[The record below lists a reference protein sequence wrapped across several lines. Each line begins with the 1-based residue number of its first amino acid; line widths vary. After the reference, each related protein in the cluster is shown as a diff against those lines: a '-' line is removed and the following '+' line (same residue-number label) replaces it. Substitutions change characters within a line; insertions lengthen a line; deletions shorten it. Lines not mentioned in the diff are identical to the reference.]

1 MDKRIVVTGLGIVSS
16 LGLEVDEYFNN
27 LVNGKSGVSFL
38 EVEDLE
44 PDSPSRI
51 GGQVK
56 NFDAENFLDKKVV
69 RRTDRYTHFGI
80 YAARKAIEDSGL
92 NRYSSLDKERVGVI
106 IGSGIGGGLQFYN
119 NSVKFFQEG
128 RRKVNPNF
136 ISMSIADTASAY
148 VSIENGFRGP
158 NYAVVSACA
167 SANHSIVVSIMHLL
181 LGDADVMIT
190 GGSEAS
196 LNGLCIAGFTQIDAL
211 STRNDEPEKAS
222 RPFDKNRDGF
232 VIAESAGVIVLE
244 TLEHA
249 LSRGAKIYAEVVG
262 YGVSGD
268 AFHHVAP
275 CSDGSGAAIAMRN
288 ALKMANI
295 SPSDVQ
301 LVNSHGTSTPLGDKA
316 EVIAIKTVFGEHA
329 YKLKVNSTKSM
340 IGHTLGAAG
349 GVEAIAVVKMLETGK
364 IHPTI
369 NQEEPD
375 PECDLDFVP
384 NKAIEMDVEYAL
396 SNSFGF
402 GGHNS
407 CIVFK
412 KWRGK

>member
-27 LVNGKSGVSFL
+27 LVNGKSGISFL

-196 LNGLCIAGFTQIDAL
+196 LNGICIAGFTQIDAL

-232 VIAESAGVIVLE
+232 VIAEGAGVIILE

-275 CSDGSGAAIAMRN
+275 CSDGSGAAIAMKN

>member
-1 MDKRIVVTGLGIVSS
+1 MNKRIVVTGLGVVTS
-16 LGLEVDEYFNN
+16 LGLEVEEYFEN
-27 LVNGKSGVSFL
+27 LIKGKSGISYL
-38 EVEDLE
+38 EVEDLDQ
-44 PDSPSRI
+44 DSPSKI

-56 NFDAENFLDKKVV
+56 NFNAEEILDRKIA
-69 RRTDRYTHFGI
+69 RRTDRYTHFAI
-80 YAARKAIEDSGL
+80 YASRKAIEDSGL
-92 NRYSSLDKERVGVI
+92 NNYTGLDKERVGVI

-119 NSVKFFQEG
+119 NSVTFFKEG

-148 VSIENGFRGP
+148 VSIENGYRGP
-158 NYAVVSACA
+158 NYTAVSACA
-167 SANHSIVVSIMHLL
+167 SANHSIIVSIMHILN
-181 LGDADVMIT
+181 GDADVMIT
-190 GGSEAS
+190 GGAEAA

-211 STRNDEPEKAS
+211 STRNDAPEKAS

-232 VIAESAGVIVLE
+232 VIAEGAGILVIE

-249 LSRGAKIYAEVVG
+249 LKRGAKIYAEIVG

-268 AFHHVAP
+268 AYHHVAP
-275 CSDGSGAAIAMRN
+275 CSDGSGATIAMRN
-288 ALKMANI
+288 AIKMAGI
-295 SPSDVQ
+295 KPEDIQ
-301 LVNSHGTSTPLGDKA
+301 LINAHGTSTPLGDKA
-316 EVIAIKTVFGEHA
+316 EVLAIKNVFGEYA

-349 GVEAIAVVKMLETGK
+349 GVEAVAVVKMLETGK

-384 NKAIEMDVEYAL
+384 NKSIEMDVEYAL

-402 GGHNS
+402 GGHNA
-407 CIVFK
+407 CIAFK

>member
-1 MDKRIVVTGLGIVSS
+1 MVKRIVVTGLGVVTS
-16 LGLEVDEYFNN
+16 LGLEVEEYFRN
-27 LVNGKSGVSFL
+27 LIDGKSGISML
-38 EVEDLE
+38 EVEDLD
-44 PDSPSRI
+44 PDSPSKI

-56 NFDAENFLDKKVV
+56 NFNAEDFMDKKIV
-69 RRTDRYTHFGI
+69 RRTDRYTHFSI

-92 NRYSSLDKERVGVI
+92 NSYSALDKERVGVI

-119 NSVKFFQEG
+119 NSIKFFQEG
-128 RRKVNPNF
+128 RKKVNPNF
-136 ISMSIADTASAY
+136 ISMSITDTASAY

-158 NYAVVSACA
+158 NYSVVSACA
-167 SANHSIVVSIMHLL
+167 SANHSIVVSIMHIL

-211 STRNDEPEKAS
+211 STRNDEPQKAS

-232 VIAESAGVIVLE
+232 VIAEGAGILVIE

-249 LSRGAKIYAEVVG
+249 MKRGAKIYAEIVG

-275 CSDGSGAAIAMRN
+275 CSDGSGAAIAMKN
-288 ALKMANI
+288 AIKMANI
-295 SPSDVQ
+295 SPQDVQ
-301 LVNSHGTSTPLGDKA
+301 LINSHGTSTPLGDKA
-316 EVIAIKTVFGEHA
+316 EVIAIKTVFGDHA

-349 GVEAIAVVKMLETGK
+349 GVEAVAVVKMIETSK

-402 GGHNS
+402 GGHNA
-407 CIVFK
+407 CIIFK
-412 KWRGK
+412 KWRDK